1 MLSARHKLILTQWRN
16 SVPSQHSSSN
26 DRLRSPFTQ
35 TLRRT
40 KPFRSLCEPD
50 QPRTFHARDCS
61 QVALRAANR
70 FLTNPIVLYKGKIV
84 FFAPQVSDFF
94 CVAAQQTAHLART
107 ERHRRRLAQGLPHV
121 SNRERWPL
129 RTTGKTECQS
139 FYVARFT
146 LLTRRNRSRQKSSAP
161 DPAGTDGTGG
171 GWKRG
176 LRTGDWGLGR
186 AVGINPKPV
195 IRMQQRANG

>member
-70 FLTNPIVLYKGKIV
+70 FLTNPIVLHKGKIV
-84 FFAPQVSDFF
+84 FFAAQLSNFF

-107 ERHRRRLAQGLPHV
+107 ERHRRRLAQGLPDV
-121 SNRERWPL
+121 SNRERWL
-129 RTTGKTECQS
+129 LGTTRKTECQTS
-139 FYVARFT
+139 YAGRSSQ
-146 LLTRRNRSRQKSSAP
+146 LTPRNRSRRIAFVVGTG
-161 DPAGTDGTGG
+161 GTDGTGG
-171 GWKRG
+171 G
-176 LRTGDWGLGR
+176 
-186 AVGINPKPV
+186 A
-195 IRMQQRANG
+195 